1 MHRLLKR
8 QLKRYL
14 PDPQDQRRFNDLLE
28 VIDQAYQQ
36 QDVDREML
44 ERSLQLTSEELLQR
58 NHKLRINLQEQ
69 AASQQALKQ
78 SYQILD
84 ATLNA
89 SQEGVL
95 VINTDGHPAVYNQR
109 YLALSQLSPDEIQ
122 RMDLRDLMKNSMS
135 LVTEPQKLQHQV
147 ESLINSPGDFLHEV
161 YRSHNNHWVEAYACN
176 DPVAG
181 FIWMLRDTT
190 EIREK
195 EQTIEHQARHD
206 ALTQL
211 PNRVLLL
218 DRMENAIQRAQR
230 QKKRLAVCYLDLDA
244 FKAVNDSLGHDAG
257 DVLLQQVSQRLK
269 NRIRESDTLARIG
282 GDEFVILLD
291 AVRNQEEV
299 LYLAERLLETLAEP
313 IPVNDRTF
321 FIGASMGIAM
331 YPNDGTTPGALLKN
345 ADIAMYRAK
354 ENGKNRFHF
363 FTPSLERIAQHRLTM
378 ETNLRHALEN
388 DELELFY
395 QPKFF
400 LQQHGAAAGTA
411 ATHSFEA
418 LIRWPQKDGSFIP
431 PDSFIHIAEDAGMIG
446 RVSDW
451 VLRQA
456 AQQAKHWYER
466 GFNAN
471 ISINISPKQF
481 LIPDFDKDI
490 ISTLETLQLP
500 HNLISIEITES
511 LLMQD
516 LNNARQVLEYFRSNG
531 IYIYLDDFGTGFSSL
546 NYLKNLPVDA
556 IKIDRTF
563 VKDLSN
569 SNADQAIA
577 SSIIAL
583 GKNLDMLVVAEGV
596 ETSEQ
601 AKFLIDSGCDLAQGY
616 FYGRPLP
623 AEQAEQFLI
632 TLPLSKPG

>member
-14 PDPQDQRRFNDLLE
+14 PDPQDQHRFKDLLE

-400 LQQHGAAAGTA
+400 LQQHGATAGTT

-623 AEQAEQFLI
+623 AEQAEQFL
-632 TLPLSKPG
+632 TPLPLSKPG

>member
-14 PDPQDQRRFNDLLE
+14 PDSTDQLSVNDLLQA
-28 VIDQAYQQ
+28 IDQAYQQ
-36 QDVDREML
+36 HDIDREML

-58 NHKLRINLQEQ
+58 NQKLRVNLQQQ
-69 AASQQALKQ
+69 ATSQQALKQ

-95 VINTDGHPAVYNQR
+95 VVNSDGSPTVFNQR
-109 YLALSQLSPDEIQ
+109 YLELNLLSREDMKTMSLA
-122 RMDLRDLMKNSMS
+122 DLMKNSMS
-135 LVTEPQKLQHQV
+135 LITEPEKLRHQV
-147 ESLINSPGDFLHEV
+147 ESLMDNPGEARHEV
-161 YRSHNNHWVEAYACN
+161 YRSHTGRWVETYACN

-190 EIREK
+190 EVREK
-195 EQTIEHQARHD
+195 EQTIAHQARHD
-206 ALTQL
+206 ALTTL
-211 PNRVLLL
+211 PNRTLLL
-218 DRMENAIQRAQR
+218 DRMENAIHRAQR
-230 QKKRLAVCYLDLDA
+230 QQRRLAVCYLDLDA

-257 DVLLQQVSQRLK
+257 DVLLQRVSQRLK
-269 NRIRESDTLARIG
+269 TCIRDSDTLARIG

-291 AVRNQEEV
+291 GVRNQEEV
-299 LYLAERLLETLAEP
+299 LYLAEGMLEVMAEP
-313 IPVNDRTF
+313 IVIAKRQF
-321 FIGASMGIAM
+321 FIGASIGISM

-363 FTPSLERIAQHRLTM
+363 FTPSLERIAQHRLSM
-378 ETNLRHALEN
+378 ETNLRNALEN
-388 DELELFY
+388 NELDLYY
-395 QPKFF
+395 QPKVF
-400 LQQHGAAAGTA
+400 LQPTDQTSNIPV
-411 ATHSFEA
+411 THSFEA
-418 LIRWPQKDGSFIP
+418 LLRWPQADGSFIP

-446 RVSDW
+446 RISDW
-451 VLRQA
+451 VLDKAARQA
-456 AQQAKHWYER
+456 KLWHQQ

-481 LIPDFDKDI
+481 LIPGFEQDI
-490 ISTLETLQLP
+490 VNTLKALKVPE
-500 HNLISIEITES
+500 HLISIEITES

-516 LNNARQVLEYFRSNG
+516 LNNARQVLKYFRSHG
-531 IYIYLDDFGTGFSSL
+531 LSIYLDDFGTGFSSL

-563 VKDLSN
+563 VKDLSS

-583 GKNLDMLVVAEGV
+583 GKNLDMMIVAEGV
-596 ETSEQ
+596 ETAEQ
-601 AKFLIDSGCDLAQGY
+601 AQFLINSGCDLAQGY
-616 FYGRPLP
+616 YYGRPLP
-623 AEQAEQFLI
+623 ADQAEQFLNA
-632 TLPLSKPG
+632 LPLSKND

>member
-14 PDPQDQRRFNDLLE
+14 PDSQDQHRFNDLLE
-28 VIDQAYQQ
+28 VINQAYQQ
-36 QDVDREML
+36 NDVDREML

-95 VINTDGHPAVYNQR
+95 VVNPDGHPAVYNQR

-135 LVTEPQKLQHQV
+135 LVTEPQKLKHQI
-147 ESLINSPGDFLHEV
+147 ESLINSPGYFLHEV
-161 YRSHNNHWVEAYACN
+161 YRSHNNHWIEAYACN

-218 DRMENAIQRAQR
+218 DRMENAIQRAHR
-230 QKKRLAVCYLDLDA
+230 QQKRLAVCYLDLDA

-257 DVLLQQVSQRLK
+257 DLLLQQVSQRLK
-269 NRIRESDTLARIG
+269 QTIRECDTLARIG

-331 YPNDGTTPGALLKN
+331 YPNDGTTPGTLLKN

-378 ETNLRHALEN
+378 ETNLRHALKN

-400 LQQHGAAAGTA
+400 LQQQGATVSAP

-446 RVSDW
+446 HISDW
-451 VLRQA
+451 VLYQA
-456 AQQAKHWYER
+456 AQQAKHWHER

-481 LIPDFDKDI
+481 LIPGFDKDI
-490 ISTLETLQLP
+490 INTLKTFDLP

-583 GKNLDMLVVAEGV
+583 GKNLDMLIVAEGV
-596 ETSEQ
+596 ETPEQ
-601 AKFLIDSGCDLAQGY
+601 AKFLIDNGCDLAQGY

-623 AEQAEQFLI
+623 AEQAEQFLT
-632 TLPLSKPG
+632 TLPLSKPR